1 MKLMLILFAALL
13 LANLGAGFFGFR
25 WLDRQNRRRATRQD
39 EIFAGLIRRSL
50 DANNGITET
59 RMTLEALAKDIERAR
74 AEDAA
79 SFEAFQRELWNRL
92 ECLDGGAAD
101 GTMEFEE
108 GVRNL
113 LAYAAGKVPGV
124 EVSL

>member
-1 MKLMLILFAALL
+1 MGPVGILIVVLL
-13 LANLGAGFFGFR
+13 PTLVAILLTGRF
-25 WLDRQNRRRATRQD
+25 L
-39 EIFAGLIRRSL
+39 EKEIRRHAVRHDESFAEL
-50 DANNGITET
+50 ARRSMTVSAQISET
-59 RMTLEALAKDIERAR
+59 RKELEKLAKDIERAR

-79 SFEAFQRELWNRL
+79 VFEAFQRELWKRL
-92 ECLDGGAAD
+92 ECPDGGAAD

-124 EVSL
+124 EAHL

>member
-1 MKLMLILFAALL
+1 MEAVGILIVVLLVLNLAAIVLTGQFL
-13 LANLGAGFFGFR
+13 ER
-25 WLDRQNRRRATRQD
+25 
-39 EIFAGLIRRSL
+39 EIRRHAVKHDESFAEL
-50 DANNGITET
+50 A
-59 RMTLEALAKDIERAR
+59 RRSMTVSAQISGARKELEELAKDIERAR
-74 AEDAA
+74 TEDAA
-79 SFEAFQRELWNRL
+79 AFESFQRELWNRL

-124 EVSL
+124 EVHL